1 LEGENEI
8 GAPDATV
15 RTPPLP
21 NSNQIQIASPR
32 FVNVTQ

>member
-1 LEGENEI
+1 MHWVGENEI
-8 GAPDATV
+8 GSGFFTQ
-15 RTPPLP
+15 PLP